1 MKALISAAVIAL
13 AAAGNAYGACTYP
26 QPPQRIPDG
35 NTATL
40 EEMQEAGKAVRQY
53 NADINAYVDCLK
65 LEHDQSVAKN
75 SAQLTDEQKKEMERM
90 QVQKHNAAID
100 ELESV
105 AARFN
110 EQVKVF
116 KAKNDK
122 KKS

>member
-1 MKALISAAVIAL
+1 MKALISIAVLGL
-13 AAAGNAYGACTYP
+13 AAAGSAYGACSYP
-26 QPPQRIPDG
+26 QPPTKMPDG
-35 NTATL
+35 NTATM
-40 EEMQEAGKAVRQY
+40 EDMQAAAKAVRQY
-53 NADINAYVDCLK
+53 DADINAYVACLK
-65 LEHDQSVAKN
+65 LEHDQSVAKDGA
-75 SAQLTDEQKKEMERM
+75 SLSDDRRKEMERM

-122 KKS
+122 KKG

>member
-1 MKALISAAVIAL
+1 MKALVAL
-13 AAAGNAYGACTYP
+13 AVLGACAAGSAYGACSYP
-26 QPPQRIPDG
+26 QPPQQIPDG
-35 NTATL
+35 NTASM
-40 EEMQEAGKAVRQY
+40 EEMQAAAKAVRQY
-53 NADINAYVDCLK
+53 DADINAYVACLK
-65 LEHDQSVAKN
+65 LEHDQSVAKDGGTL
-75 SAQLTDEQKKEMERM
+75 SDDQKKERERM

-100 ELESV
+100 ELEAV